1 MKLEKGKLFR
11 SSTATLKRVCSRK
24 WEEST
29 TEYYSFIKSCKNE
42 GYRQIIISSEIFIK
56 LIEYFVIQLGFSIVK
71 IEFMEDDDEFSKNIS
86 ILILNMEK
94 DRAFYSDLQDQ
105 LRSIS
110 EKSSVEIKR
119 VTFKR
124 RNISLAERCF
134 IQSNGVIGVNQES
147 FDTISEQICTCV
159 EECIFG

>member
-1 MKLEKGKLFR
+1 MKGSVYMKLEKGKLFR

-86 ILILNMEK
+86 ILIK
-94 DRAFYSDLQDQ
+94 IY
-105 LRSIS
+105 
-110 EKSSVEIKR
+110 
-119 VTFKR
+119 
-124 RNISLAERCF
+124 
-134 IQSNGVIGVNQES
+134 
-147 FDTISEQICTCV
+147 
-159 EECIFG
+159 

>member
-11 SSTATLKRVCSRK
+11 NSTATFKRVCSRK

-56 LIEYFVIQLGFSIVK
+56 LIEYFVVRLGFSIVK
-71 IEFMEDDDEFSKNIS
+71 IEFMEEDNEFLENID
-86 ILILNMEK
+86 ILISNMEK
-94 DRAFYSDLQDQ
+94 DRAFYSKLQDQ
-105 LRSIS
+105 LKSIS

-124 RNISLAERCF
+124 RNNLLAERCF
-134 IQSNGVIGVNQES
+134 MQSNGVIGINQES
-147 FDTISEQICTCV
+147 YDAISEQICTCV